1 MNSASNSTN
10 ADWLEKILACYV
22 MYMYHTAH
30 GSGELML
37 DMVFQLRG
45 IILSMIMTNLFQL
58 IEQGKM
64 LQW

>member
-1 MNSASNSTN
+1 LNSASNSTN
-10 ADWLEKILACYV
+10 ADWLVKILAGYV

-30 GSGELML
+30 GSWELML
-37 DMVFQLRG
+37 DMVYQLRG
-45 IILSMIMTNLFQL
+45 VILSMIMTNLFQL